1 MEDYHWREKMCV
13 RQYLEMKIGEL
24 DLFNILRNAK
34 CLSEVQVLKTT

>member
-1 MEDYHWREKMCV
+1 MCV

-24 DLFNILRNAK
+24 DLFNILRIAK